1 MVIRYDFL
9 WKEDEKAGRVEGRK
23 DRPCLIL
30 GVWDHQDDDMHNV
43 LICPITH
50 SPPHQNQTAVEIP
63 VRMARHLSLDDDRMW
78 IKTHEVNTV
87 LWLKDSL
94 PVGLVP
100 VKRGQL
106 IFGQMHSKL
115 GAQAYEQ
122 VREHVRNRTLENVR
136 REPDPYLQEVLGKK
150 RKSQKSDVKNT

>member
-9 WKEDEKAGRVEGRK
+9 WKEDEKAGHVEGRK

-30 GVWDHQDDDMHNV
+30 GVWD
-43 LICPITH
+43 CPA
-50 SPPHQNQTAVEIP
+50 S
-63 VRMARHLSLDDDRMW
+63 
-78 IKTHEVNTV
+78 
-87 LWLKDSL
+87 
-94 PVGLVP
+94 VGLVP

-150 RKSQKSDVKNT
+150 RKSQKPDVKKYLNTEKKKCCKS